1 MAILNG
7 KFCHLFHMLFAYGI
21 IRAVSFKLLIPAETL
36 ETILL
41 SYVPKRSISHM
52 YSPLLT
58 VCKQVGAERF
68 EMSRTYRFAE
78 VYMRWLWR
86 LRTDKSKRLII
97 HRLARS
103 K

>member
-1 MAILNG
+1 
-7 KFCHLFHMLFAYGI
+7 
-21 IRAVSFKLLIPAETL
+21 
-36 ETILL
+36 
-41 SYVPKRSISHM
+41 M

-103 K
+103 KQR